1 MQIQIPNHSI
11 KESNQ
16 ININDIPL
24 AYINTDDSKLTRFY
38 NKCWGLRKFSGSNI
52 YFFAKK

>member
-1 MQIQIPNHSI
+1 M
-11 KESNQ
+11 K
-16 ININDIPL
+16 DITVIL
-24 AYINTDDSKLTRFY
+24 NGFY